1 MKRVITAYRL
11 EQQDESALNSM
22 FLRAWFE
29 LDQATRAR
37 DVAQANVE
45 NVQRA
50 LAKRRQ
56 GPRP

>member
-1 MKRVITAYRL
+1 MKKIVTAHAL
-11 EQQDESALNSM
+11 EKQPDDILNSM

-29 LDQATRAR
+29 LDQANRQR

-45 NVQRA
+45 NVERA
-50 LAKRRQ
+50 LCKRRQ

>member
-1 MKRVITAYRL
+1 MKKLVTAYAL
-11 EQQDESALNSM
+11 EKQPDDILNSM

-29 LDQATRAR
+29 LDQANRQR

-45 NVQRA
+45 NVERA
-50 LAKRRQ
+50 LHKRRQ

>member
-1 MKRVITAYRL
+1 MKKVITAYAL
-11 EQQDESALNSM
+11 EQQDESALNSV

-29 LDQATRAR
+29 LNQANRQR

-45 NVQRA
+45 NVERA
-50 LAKRRQ
+50 LRKRRQ